1 MKKASLIS
9 LSVCLLGLV
18 DSFASDTLPRVAI
31 KTNGQLIYNDKP
43 KEASSFSEIFS
54 NGKFYGRVRT
64 NNFYWNWRNEDM
76 KHNSHFIG
84 GVGGSLVYKSAA
96 LSGFSF
102 GAGLY
107 YSYAYFRETKDPYNL
122 IKAGKDVASRYDF
135 LNMDRKYLAVLG
147 QAYLDYKIS
156 KTNISVGRQLVDTF
170 YTKSN
175 DTKMI
180 PNTFD
185 GVVLASKD
193 IPSTSMQFGYLL
205 KQKLRDHAVNHPVLM
220 YGDSNYDSDAKVIEI
235 NGVKVDTSKFSG
247 NDDAAMHRGLTY
259 TALKN
264 AGEDTDA
271 PLIVGDIKNNSI
283 KPLKA
288 NMSFYVVPGLIS
300 QVMGEAYY
308 NFKVGSVSITPG
320 VRYIQQIDDNAGK
333 IGGASLS
340 GKVNTSNPG
349 GYKDPNSLDSY
360 MIAARIVTKIQNY
373 KINLAYTGVAD
384 EADLVTPWRG
394 FPTAGYTRS
403 MGAYNWKA
411 NTKSYRLEVVRN
423 ANKTGVYKNMFI
435 QASVLFNDYDE
446 DKGLSD
452 QMYYYIG
459 FVQNLPSLPQ
469 LQWRLRLGY
478 GDFTEAPLDKYDFL
492 DSRFEINYVF

>member
-1 MKKASLIS
+1 MKKAGFIALA
-9 LSVCLLGLV
+9 VCLYGING
-18 DSFASDTLPRVAI
+18 FANDPLPRIAL

-43 KEASSFSEIFS
+43 KTASTFKELFG
-54 NGKFYGRVRT
+54 NGKFYGRIRT
-64 NNFYWNWRNEDM
+64 NNFYWNWKHED
-76 KHNSHFIG
+76 KTHNSHFIG
-84 GVGGSLVYKSAA
+84 GAGGSLVYNSAS
-96 LSGFSF
+96 LNGFDF
-102 GAGLY
+102 GMGLY
-107 YSYAYFRETKDPYNL
+107 YSHAYFRETKDPYNL
-122 IKAGKDVASRYDF
+122 IKAGKDVASRYDV
-135 LNMDRKYLAVLG
+135 LNSGRKYLAVLG
-147 QAYLDYKIS
+147 QAYVNYKFS
-156 KTNISVGRQLVDTF
+156 RTNIKAGRQLVDTF

-185 GVVLASKD
+185 GIVLASRD
-193 IPSTSMQFGYLL
+193 IPSTSVQFGYLI
-205 KQKLRDHAVNHPVLM
+205 KQKLKDHATNNPVFM
-220 YGDSNYDSDAKVIEI
+220 YGDSNYDPDADVVDID
-235 NGVKVDTSKFSG
+235 GVKVDTSKFSG
-247 NDDAAMHRGLTY
+247 NDDSAMHRGLTY

-271 PLIVGDIKNNSI
+271 PLIVGDIKNHSI

-288 NMSFYVVPGLIS
+288 NMSFYVVPSLLS

-308 NFKVGSVSITPG
+308 TFKVGSVSITPG
-320 VRYIQQIDDNAGK
+320 IRYIQQIDNHAGA

-340 GKVNTSNPG
+340 GKVDASNPG

-360 MIAARIVTKIQNY
+360 MIAARVVTKIQNY

-394 FPTAGYTRS
+394 FPTSGYTRS
-403 MGAYNWKA
+403 MGAYNWRA

-423 ANKTGVYKNMFI
+423 ANKTGIYKDIFI

-446 DKGLSD
+446 DKGFSD
-452 QMYYYIG
+452 QMYYYVG
-459 FVQNLPSLPQ
+459 FVQNLPSLPE

-478 GDFTEAPLDKYDFL
+478 GDYKDAPMDRYDYI
-492 DSRFEINYVF
+492 DSRFEINYLF

>member
-1 MKKASLIS
+1 MKKASFIS
-9 LSVCLLGLV
+9 LATCLLGINGL
-18 DSFASDTLPRVAI
+18 ANDTLPRVAI
-31 KTNGQLIYNDKP
+31 KTNGQVIYYDKP
-43 KEASSFSEIFS
+43 QNASNFKEIFS
-54 NGKFYGRVRT
+54 YGKFYGRIRT
-64 NNFYWNWRNEDM
+64 NNFYWNWKDEDIS
-76 KHNSHFIG
+76 HNSHFIG
-84 GVGGSLVYKSAA
+84 GVGGSAIYKSAK
-96 LSGFSF
+96 LSGLSF

-107 YSYAYFRETKDPYNL
+107 YSYAYFRESQDPYNL
-122 IKAGKDVASRYDF
+122 IKAGKDVASRYDY

-147 QAYLDYKIS
+147 QAYLDYVIS
-156 KTNISVGRQLVDTF
+156 KTNITVGRQLVETF

-185 GVVLASKD
+185 GVVLASEE
-193 IPSTSMQFGYLL
+193 IPSTSIKLGYLL
-205 KQKLRDHAVNHPVLM
+205 EQKLRDHATSHPVLM
-220 YGDSNYDSDAKVIEI
+220 YGDSNYDPDAKVVEI
-235 NGVKVDTSKFSG
+235 DGVKVDTSKFSG
-247 NDDAAMHRGLTY
+247 NDDSAMHRGLTY

-288 NMSFYVVPGLIS
+288 NMSFYVVPGLLS
-300 QVMGEAYY
+300 QVMGELNYK
-308 NFKVGSVSITPG
+308 FTVGSLSIIPG
-320 VRYIQQIDDNAGK
+320 VRYIQQIDDNAGA

-340 GKVNTSNPG
+340 GKVNEENPG
-349 GYKDPNSLDSY
+349 GYTDPNSLDSY

-423 ANKTGVYKNMFI
+423 ANKTGIYKDVFI
-435 QASVLFNDYDE
+435 QASILFNDFDE
-446 DKGLSD
+446 DKGVGD
-452 QMYYYIG
+452 QMYYYVG
-459 FVQNLPSLPQ
+459 FVQNLPSLPE
-469 LQWRLRLGY
+469 LQWRLRIGY
-478 GDFTEAPLDKYDFL
+478 GDFTDDPYDKYDYL